1 MKDATES
8 GFKVLGDGYATDGF
22 NAFYK
27 GREIEDAAVTS
38 FKVLK
43 DGYARDSFNAYYKG
57 RKMD

>member
-1 MKDATES
+1 
-8 GFKVLGDGYATDGF
+8 VLGDGYATDGF